1 MVRFGQQGTKQQ
13 QQQPVE
19 HDEWRLHNAIHQ
31 GDPLKVVQEIVEFDP
46 TSVKRKNSDGW
57 LPLHIAAR
65 HAKLEVVQYL
75 VDKFP
80 KALRRGTSYGM
91 RPAVLARK
99 QGQLDTAEFLEAAL
113 ATLGALESAV
123 QHQESAETVSNAGP
137 VQRKSS
143 GDGDATLVQD
153 PHAQHRA
160 AVLAVVER
168 KNLDPAE
175 VSGEYVKSIISST
188 VLGTGFSE
196 LFLRVATPSSD
207 AILQSSRSIP
217 KSSLG
222 VPRKVSKER

>member
-1 MVRFGQQGTKQQ
+1 MVQYLVDKF
-13 QQQPVE
+13 P
-19 HDEWRLHNAIHQ
+19 NA
-31 GDPLKVVQEIVEFDP
+31 LEEP
-46 TSVKRKNSDGW
+46 TIAGW

-65 HAKLEVVQYL
+65 HAKLEVVQYLVDKFPNALEEPTIAGWLPLHAAAQYANLEVVQYL

-113 ATLGALESAV
+113 ATLDALESAV

-137 VQRKSS
+137 VQLKSS